1 MIQGDRNTAFYHVST
16 LVRRKRNQIL
26 AIKNLVWEWL
36 YDEDA
41 IKNVIWSDFNEVY
54 SSSFSSAS
62 WSIPFT
68 TIWQGKLADE
78 ERVSIS
84 WVASVEEIK
93 NALWSLKAFK
103 APGPDGL
110 HAGFFHR
117 FWLIVGN
124 SVIDLVKKVFAERK
138 VPEFL
143 NRTHIVLIPKIQG
156 PETLGNYIPISLC
169 NTVYKVITKIIVARL
184 RPFLEKIISLL
195 QAAFVPGR
203 KGIDNTIIV
212 QEIVHTLSKK
222 KGKVGYMAIKVDLK
236 KRMTSSSRAL

>member
-26 AIKNLVWEWL
+26 AIKNPVGEWL
-36 YDEDA
+36 YEEDA
-41 IKNVIWSDFNEVY
+41 IKNVIWSGFNEVY
-54 SSSFSSAS
+54 SSSLSSAS

-68 TIWQGKLADE
+68 TTWQGIFSDE

-84 WVASVEEIK
+84 GVASVEEIK

-117 FWLIVGN
+117 FWLSVGN
-124 SVIDLVKKVFAERK
+124 SVIDLLKKVFVERK

-156 PETLGNYIPISLC
+156 PETLGNYRPISLC

-184 RPFLEKIISLL
+184 RPFLEKLISTL
-195 QAAFVPGR
+195 QTAFVPGR
-203 KGIDNTIIV
+203 KGIDNAIIV
-212 QEIVHTLSKK
+212 
-222 KGKVGYMAIKVDLK
+222 
-236 KRMTSSSRAL
+236 